1 MTDTA
6 ERFTS
11 QFAPSSATFTPERT
25 GRHRAAGLAIALSAS
40 AVLWVGII
48 GAFVEIA
55 HLAL

>member
-6 ERFTS
+6 QRFTPRLS
-11 QFAPSSATFTPERT
+11 RGTPPRAPERT
-25 GRHRAAGLAIALSAS
+25 ARRRAAGLAIAFSAS